1 MTCAETMK
9 TLESMG
15 SEQMRKTWAR
25 HGMGDDAFGVSF
37 ANLGKLTK
45 QIKTDHALACE
56 LWKTGNADAR
66 NLATYIADPAKFT
79 ASELDAWAN
88 SITCYAHADLL
99 SVLAARSPLARA
111 RAAAW
116 MKSKQEFVNSCG
128 WNLLGQLAKNPAVP
142 DDLFEERLG
151 VIERDIHKAPNRVRH
166 GMNNAL
172 ISIGTRSPRFEKLA
186 LAAAARIG
194 KVVVDHG
201 DTACKTP
208 DAATYIKK
216 TNARNAAR
224 PKR

>member
-9 TLESMG
+9 ALESMG
-15 SEQMRKTWAR
+15 SEQTRKTWAR
-25 HGMGDDAFGVSF
+25 HGMGENAFGVSF

-66 NLATYIADPAKFT
+66 NLATYVADPAKFT
-79 ASELDAWAN
+79 APELDAWVN
-88 SITCYAHADLL
+88 SITWYAHAGLL
-99 SVLAARSPLARA
+99 SAPAARSPLARA

-116 MKSKQEFVNSCG
+116 MKSKQEFVSYCG
-128 WNLLGQLAKNPAVP
+128 WSVLGQLAKNPAVP

-151 VIERDIHKAPNRVRH
+151 VIERDIHKAPNRVRQ
-166 GMNNAL
+166 GMNSAL
-172 ISIGTRSPRFEKLA
+172 ISIGTRSSHFEKRA

-201 DTACKTP
+201 DTECKTP
-208 DAATYIKK
+208 DAATYIRK

-224 PKR
+224 AER